1 MSDIFI
7 LNGIVIKVIKF
18 VEDPSN
24 IRDLEVTDEVLSPED
39 HEVLCDYI
47 CTYMLCLDVR
57 EGDKYYHHR
66 SGMLDIATKGI
77 FFILRKICEDH
88 HIEFKFFN
96 SIYFQDDILYVK
108 L

>member
-1 MSDIFI
+1 VD
-7 LNGIVIKVIKF
+7 N
-18 VEDPSN
+18 PST
-24 IRDLEVTDEVLSPED
+24 IRDLQVTDEILSPED

-47 CTYMLCLDVR
+47 CTYMLCVDVR

-77 FFILRKICEDH
+77 FFILRKVCDDANIK
-88 HIEFKFFN
+88 FKFFN